1 MLLSGFPFFLAIRS
15 IRLVDIQL
23 ILRGKTRILQP
34 MAIEIPRAE
43 DNCHRSEKK
52 QSQFAI
58 CETLTEDLE
67 KILWQEQYGDQGKER
82 QQIDK
87 TAVFVRHTQ
96 KQEEG

>member
-1 MLLSGFPFFLAIRS
+1 
-15 IRLVDIQL
+15 
-23 ILRGKTRILQP
+23 

-43 DNCHRSEKK
+43 DDCHRTEKE
-52 QSQFAI
+52 QSQLAI

-67 KILWQEQYGDQGKER
+67 KILWQEQHGDQGKEC